1 MGHPVNVIA
10 VVILVAIVA
19 VVAIGFA
26 FLEHQEKGK
35 DK

>member
-1 MGHPVNVIA
+1 MNVIA

-19 VVAIGFA
+19 VMAIGFA
-26 FLEHQEKGK
+26 ILENHEKGR